1 MGLARADAGVAAL
14 SRGCTRIAAYGLTE
28 QRYLIVL
35 IGVWALILAV
45 LRIWRARSFDLRLVP
60 GVLAILLLPASF
72 GPWGAIGA
80 SVSSQKAELAGIL
93 RAKGLLADGKIV
105 SRPAGGES
113 ANPLGPEAARV
124 RGIEWYLNTHH
135 GLGQLAPWFEGQN
148 PNPFAEGKTPEETSR
163 EILAAL
169 SLRADIPNSAGVVY
183 FTHYSDVPAVV
194 SLAGNGH
201 VIGPVVFEGGGPVPA
216 AIPGKS
222 VTVGGLGTV
231 HLEIADNMLAAR
243 VENGPELRF
252 NIMEA
257 ARELAN
263 PLSKEHHPLRLD
275 ASSGGLTGVLL
286 IDNLNGT

>member
-1 MGLARADAGVAAL
+1 M
-14 SRGCTRIAAYGLTE
+14 
-28 QRYLIVL
+28 
-35 IGVWALILAV
+35 
-45 LRIWRARSFDLRLVP
+45 
-60 GVLAILLLPASF
+60 LAILLLAASF

-135 GLGQLAPWFEGQN
+135 GLGQLAPRFEGQN

-286 IDNLNGT
+286 IDNLNGTYREPDFDFSLIRFWLVLKRAG